1 MTTAGMQVTFLGTSA
16 SEGYPDAFCP
26 CERCMRARALG
37 GPSLRKR
44 SSVLINNDL
53 IVDLGPD
60 VMAASAQ
67 YNVPLSALAYC
78 IQTHE
83 HRDHLD
89 ASHFLARSASCGV
102 FGIPRLHFYG
112 TAGAVQKAGQ
122 SFPRLLN
129 DDGTLTAEGSEYLN
143 LTLCIIEPFQS
154 FAVGPYRVHSVRA
167 NHDTQNITAMLYVI
181 ERDGRTLFYGTD
193 TGTLP
198 EETWLALRAAGH
210 RCNVVI
216 LDHTFG
222 LTQRATGHMN
232 QEQFLEQVAR
242 LREEGLLATDVRV
255 FAHHLAHHSNP
266 SHPELTRI
274 AAEYG
279 YEIPYDGLVIAV

>member
-1 MTTAGMQVTFLGTSA
+1 MTTVGIRATFLGTAA

-26 CERCMRARALG
+26 CERCIHARSLG

-44 SSVLINNDL
+44 SSVLINTDL

-67 YNVPLSALAYC
+67 HNVPLSALEYC
-78 IQTHE
+78 LQTHE

-89 ASHFLARSASCGV
+89 ASHFLSRSADCGV
-102 FGIPRLHFYG
+102 FGVPRLHFYG
-112 TAGAVQKAGQ
+112 TAGAVQKASQ
-122 SFPRLLN
+122 SFPQFFN
-129 DDGTLTAEGSEYLN
+129 EDGTLTAEGSERLN
-143 LTLCIIEPFQS
+143 LTLCLVEPCQF

-167 NHDTQNITAMLYVI
+167 NHDMQNITAMLYVV

-193 TGTLP
+193 TGPLP
-198 EETWLALRAAGH
+198 EETWVALRAAGH

-222 LTQRATGHMN
+222 LAQRATGHMN

-242 LREEGLLATDVRV
+242 LRAEGLLAPDVRI

-266 SHPELTRI
+266 AHPELTRI
-274 AAEYG
+274 AADHG
-279 YEIPYDGLVIAV
+279 YCVPYDGLVITV